1 MFLSIIYVTS
11 YVKVINILLTK
22 VYNMRQKNS
31 KTIFYVVAVLI
42 IAVLGYVL
50 TREVPMSVE
59 HVEQPLENNFSND

>member
-1 MFLSIIYVTS
+1 
-11 YVKVINILLTK
+11 LLTK
-22 VYNMRQKNS
+22 VYNMRQKKS

>member
-22 VYNMRQKNS
+22 VYNMRQKKS

-59 HVEQPLENNFSND
+59 HGAQPLENNFSND